1 MGKILC
7 FVYND
12 MADFELTLATH
23 FAGHYAGREIVPI
36 AYDKAAVAAKPGL
49 LYFPKATVT
58 EALQLEDV
66 DGLIIPG
73 GWNSEQRPELTEL
86 IRRLDGENKLLAAI
100 CAGPQ
105 YFARAGVLGNH
116 KYTTTLT
123 TEELK
128 ESGEVDFFP
137 RYNFLDEKIVRDRNM
152 ITAVGVA
159 FVDFAVEIGD
169 YLGIYEKPEEKK
181 EYSDAYKGLL

>member
-7 FVYND
+7 FVYSE

-23 FAGHYAGREIVPI
+23 IAGHYAGREIVPI
-36 AYDKAAVAAKPGL
+36 AYERTVVSAKPGL
-49 LYFPKATVT
+49 QYFPKATVK
-58 EALQLEDV
+58 EALQFNDV

-86 IRRLDGENKLLAAI
+86 IRKLDSENKLLAAI

-105 YFARAGVLGNH
+105 YFARAGVLENH

-123 TEELK
+123 TEDLMER
-128 ESGEVDFFP
+128 GEVDFFP
-137 RYNFLDEKIVRDRNM
+137 RYNFLDEKVVRDRNM
-152 ITAVGVA
+152 ITAKGLA
-159 FVDFAVEIGD
+159 FIDFAVEIGD
-169 YLGIYEKPEEKK
+169 YLNLYEKPEEKK
-181 EYSDAYKGLL
+181 EYSEAYKGLV